1 MSKMYIVTFID
12 KNNYADRRAL
22 WKTYTTIPNH
32 QVVPRELRVNTSDW
46 LIDDVQHVSVAA
58 RKILLRKVDMEMRK
72 AGLIRDHPRTIKR
85 IMLSDKV
92 ENYKIL
98 DKTVTERALLDKEAV
113 MQRRAA
119 SRAETASP
127 KIDEDDKF

>member
-1 MSKMYIVTFID
+1 M
-12 KNNYADRRAL
+12 
-22 WKTYTTIPNH
+22 
-32 QVVPRELRVNTSDW
+32 
-46 LIDDVQHVSVAA
+46 DDVQHVSVAA

-98 DKTVTERALLDKEAV
+98 DKTVSLICVFSPEKCMYNFLLCMPFTKGLITVPYNMFIFFTGHRESLAGQGSGDAEAG
-113 MQRRAA
+113 RKP
-119 SRAETASP
+119 S
-127 KIDEDDKF
+127 

>member
-1 MSKMYIVTFID
+1 M
-12 KNNYADRRAL
+12 
-22 WKTYTTIPNH
+22 
-32 QVVPRELRVNTSDW
+32 
-46 LIDDVQHVSVAA
+46 DDVQHVIVAA

-98 DKTVTERALLDKEAV
+98 DKTEAV

>member
-1 MSKMYIVTFID
+1 M
-12 KNNYADRRAL
+12 
-22 WKTYTTIPNH
+22 
-32 QVVPRELRVNTSDW
+32 
-46 LIDDVQHVSVAA
+46 DDVQHVSVAA

-98 DKTVTERALLDKEAV
+98 DKTVSLICVFSPEKCMYNFTQCMPFTKGLITVSYMFFFSGHRESLAGQGSGD
-113 MQRRAA
+113 
-119 SRAETASP
+119 AETGCKSS
-127 KIDEDDKF
+127 